1 MGECVLYVAGYSPA
15 MSYCI
20 QTLKEA
26 GFTILSEPSM
36 QVTHLLL
43 PVPSFAPDSSI
54 VGGGNLS
61 TLLTLLPRN
70 ITVIGGNLD
79 RPELDYY
86 NTIDLLQDETYLS
99 LNANIT
105 AHCAVKLAMNQLPVI
120 LEGCP
125 ALIFGW
131 GRIGKCLARLLRQ
144 LGTQVTVCARKE
156 ADRCALLSLGY
167 DAIDYPQVRLQDYR
181 VIFNTV
187 PTMLFPSC
195 PGDGLKI
202 DLASRLGLG
211 SDDVIWARGLPGKDA
226 PASSGALIAR
236 SLIPI
241 LRKETI

>member
-1 MGECVLYVAGYSPA
+1 MGECILYVAGYSPA

-20 QTLKEA
+20 QTLKSA

-61 TLLTLLPRN
+61 TLLTLLPKN

-86 NTIDLLQDETYLS
+86 NTVDLLQDETYLS

-156 ADRCALLSLGY
+156 ADRCALISLGY

-236 SLIPI
+236 SLMPI